1 MKITFTGE
9 YIKFSVIELSTDMFE
24 VLSSLKIQQGFTF
37 QDVLLN
43 KKTLKK
49 LGVKSI
55 DDFPKV
61 MTVEGLFDLN
71 TEFKIGIT
79 GDSKPTISIKS
90 SRLSNQSSSLNK
102 LNYGGVST
110 NSVVKKKRHH
120 HYFYVEETSRGR
132 FSKEIENI
140 LINELSF
147 LRRNISNG
155 GSSLAKKFFH
165 IINLHDKN
173 GIVLLD
179 TEFTRNKQYK
189 ISIM

>member
-9 YIKFSVIELSTDMFE
+9 YIKFSVVELSTDLFE
-24 VLSSLKIQQGFTF
+24 VLSKIKMQEGLTF
-37 QDVLLN
+37 QEVLLK
-43 KKTLKK
+43 KKTFKK
-49 LGVKSI
+49 LGIKSI

-71 TEFKIGIT
+71 AEFKIDIT
-79 GDSKPTISIKS
+79 SDSKPAISIKS
-90 SRLSNQSSSLNK
+90 NRLNNQSSSLNK

-110 NSVVKKKRHH
+110 NSLIKKKKDK

-132 FSKEIENI
+132 FSKEMDNV

-147 LRRNISNG
+147 LRCNISNG
-155 GSSLAKKFFH
+155 GNSIAKKFFH

-173 GIVLLD
+173 GIVPLD
-179 TEFTRNKQYK
+179 TEFSRNKQYK
-189 ISIM
+189 IAII

>member
-24 VLSSLKIQQGFTF
+24 VLSSTKIQQGFTF

-61 MTVEGLFDLN
+61 LNVEGLFDLN
-71 TEFKIGIT
+71 ADFKIDIT
-79 GDSKPTISIKS
+79 SDSKPSIRIKS
-90 SRLSNQSSSLNK
+90 SGLINQSLDLHK

-110 NSVVKKKRHH
+110 NSVVKKKKQH

-173 GIVLLD
+173 GIVPLD
-179 TEFTRNKQYK
+179 TEFSRNKQYK